1 MGCFVCVRFRSFLPI
16 LIIERREV
24 LQSVFAAGGVF
35 ARMLVKGIICN
46 GLWVGYAHTRKL
58 DVLISLRFA
67 S

>member
-1 MGCFVCVRFRSFLPI
+1 MGYFIGVRFRSFIPI
-16 LIIERREV
+16 LFIERREV
-24 LQSVFAAGGVF
+24 LQRVFAGGGVF